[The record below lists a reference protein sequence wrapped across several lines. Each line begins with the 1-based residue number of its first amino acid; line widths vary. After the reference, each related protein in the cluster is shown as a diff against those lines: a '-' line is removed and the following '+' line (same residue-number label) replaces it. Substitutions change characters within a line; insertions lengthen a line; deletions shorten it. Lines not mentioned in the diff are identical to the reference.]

1 MYSLNVELIFSD
13 GDAVDKLEGGPEP
26 VELGALV
33 DVHHSIGG
41 RLAMPDG
48 IILDYKIWNLTALKC
63 NRILIKNI

>member
-48 IILDYKIWNLTALKC
+48 IILDYKI
-63 NRILIKNI
+63 